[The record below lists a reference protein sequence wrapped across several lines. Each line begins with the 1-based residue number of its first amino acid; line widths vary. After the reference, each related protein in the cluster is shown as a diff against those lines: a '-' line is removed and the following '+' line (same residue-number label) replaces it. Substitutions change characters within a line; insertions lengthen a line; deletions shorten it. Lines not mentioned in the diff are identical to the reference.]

1 MPLINAF
8 RMNGLGN
15 NFTIVDRR
23 KDLINISKEAIVKLG
38 NLVSFHRDISFD
50 QIIFIEKEINKVF
63 PITIFN
69 SDGCEVSACGNGS
82 RCVAYFLSKDLNTK
96 TIKLKTS
103 NRHLNAT
110 IIGDFD
116 VLLEMGKPIFDWDK
130 IPLIKKIDHD
140 NITLNIDDKIFAD
153 GFCLNVGNP
162 HIIFFVKDC
171 FEYDLKILGP
181 KIENYELFPE
191 KINVTFAQV
200 NDKNNITVNVWER
213 GAGLTKACGTAA
225 CATAVASSIKK
236 LDYNNITLNID
247 NKISTNGFCLN
258 VGNPHIVFFVKDCFE
273 YDLKILGPKIEN
285 HKLFPEKIN
294 VTFAQINDKNNITV
308 NVWERGAGLTK
319 ACGTA
324 ACATAVASLMK
335 KLTENDINIKFKKG
349 NLNIKINEDLNIFM
363 TGPVSDIKHTKL
375 EI

>member
-1 MPLINAF
+1 MAVINAF
-8 RMNGLGN
+8 RMHGLGN
-15 NFTIVDRR
+15 NFIIIDRR
-23 KDLINISKEAIVKLG
+23 KNLVNISQEKIIDLG
-38 NLVSFHRDISFD
+38 NRVSFHRNIGFD
-50 QIIFIEKEINKVF
+50 QIIFIEKEINKAF

-69 SDGCEVSACGNGS
+69 SNGTEVSACGNGS
-82 RCVAYFLSKDLNTK
+82 RCIAYFLSKDLNTK

-103 NRHLNAT
+103 NRFLDAT
-110 IIGDFD
+110 IIGDTD
-116 VLLEMGKPIFDWDK
+116 VQLAMGKPVFDWDK
-130 IPLIKKIDHD
+130 IPLIKKLDHD
-140 NITLNIDDKIFAD
+140 NITLNIDDKIFSN

-236 LDYNNITLNID
+236 L
-247 NKISTNGFCLN
+247 
-258 VGNPHIVFFVKDCFE
+258 
-273 YDLKILGPKIEN
+273 
-285 HKLFPEKIN
+285 
-294 VTFAQINDKNNITV
+294 
-308 NVWERGAGLTK
+308 
-319 ACGTA
+319 
-324 ACATAVASLMK
+324 
-335 KLTENDINIKFKKG
+335 TENDINIKFKEG
-349 NLNIKINEDLNIFM
+349 SLNIKIDESLNITM
-363 TGPVSDIKHTKL
+363 KGPVSDIKHTKL